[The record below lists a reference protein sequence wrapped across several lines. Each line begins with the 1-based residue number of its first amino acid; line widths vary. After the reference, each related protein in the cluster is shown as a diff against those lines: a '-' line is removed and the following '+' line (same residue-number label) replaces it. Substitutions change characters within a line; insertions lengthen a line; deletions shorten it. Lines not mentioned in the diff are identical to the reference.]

1 MTVMPQPSAMPEPEA
16 QLAPEP
22 KPMPVPSP
30 PLSPGHPRIYDVRFA
45 VPGGRF
51 FRRPYHGVALSDE
64 AIAWIVDARTDTAPL
79 SDIVSVHLETAG
91 TPQFV
96 VKQCKIVFANG
107 VPLTVTNIDASG
119 RPDEKMT
126 VLYRDFVHDL
136 HVTLAARPANAVRFT
151 AGLAPWRY
159 KLLLVTAIFAG
170 LLFVVT
176 PLVLLALWPDLNT
189 LGLLAAGVGLCWPLA
204 IMLRNNKPRDY
215 TPDRL
220 PEELLA

>member
-1 MTVMPQPSAMPEPEA
+1 MAAMPQPATPP
-16 QLAPEP
+16 PIP
-22 KPMPVPSP
+22 IPVSP
-30 PLSPGHPRIYDVRFA
+30 PLAPLSSGHPRIYDVRFA

-51 FRRPYHGVALSDE
+51 FRRPYHGVALSDD
-64 AIAWIVDARTDTAPL
+64 AIAWMVEERTDSAPL
-79 SDIVSVHLETAG
+79 DSIAAVHLDTAG

-96 VKQCKIVFANG
+96 IKQCKITFANG
-107 VPLTVTNIDASG
+107 VPLTVSNINSTG
-119 RPDEKMT
+119 RPDDKMT
-126 VLYRDFVHDL
+126 PVYRDFVRDL
-136 HVTLAARPANAVRFT
+136 HATLAARHQDGVHYT

-159 KLLLVTAIFAG
+159 KGLFVTSIVAG
-170 LLFVVT
+170 LMFVAT
-176 PLVLLALWPDLNT
+176 PLVLLAIEADLTT